1 MKTELEMVYEFD
13 VFLENIERH
22 TSPLVKIRIYKSI
35 LYLVTEKLQTLQAE
49 QSSGGNPITATAYKL
64 NGDKVHLLIDNKK
77 IYRSVYVKGKG
88 KGNGKAKYCKINNEF
103 ILLSKLKN
111 II

>member
-1 MKTELEMVYEFD
+1 VKTELEMVAEFD
-13 VFLENIERH
+13 VFLENIEKH
-22 TSPLVKIRIYKSI
+22 TSLLVKKRIYNTI
-35 LYLVTEKLQTLQAE
+35 LQLVTEKLKILKPE

-88 KGNGKAKYCKINNEF
+88 NGKAKYCKINNEF